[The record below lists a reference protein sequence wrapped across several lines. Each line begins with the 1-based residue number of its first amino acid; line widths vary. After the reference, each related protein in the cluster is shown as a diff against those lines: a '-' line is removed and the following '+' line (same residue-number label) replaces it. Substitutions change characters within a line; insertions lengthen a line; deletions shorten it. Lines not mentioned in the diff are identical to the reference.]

1 MTTVKSTQEAIDAI
15 TQMQT
20 IIGGGLLEAL
30 TSLKVQGD
38 ILNPANWDGPKAATF
53 YENWPTT
60 KTALDTLITELGE
73 LGTTI
78 MTVNTDIQAA
88 GGNM

>member
-15 TQMQT
+15 TQMQN

-38 ILNPANWDGPKAATF
+38 ILDPSIWDGPKAATF

-73 LGTTI
+73 VSTNL
-78 MTVNTDIQAA
+78 MSVNTAIQQA
-88 GGNM
+88 GGNV